1 MTYNAKNVIVEDK
14 ENMRRLIYA
23 IVLFILSTLV
33 VCAQDY
39 ETAFYDLQKD
49 FEYRSSTIHN
59 QIEIYLTEY
68 PYTPYVDEVHTMQ
81 GVLLSEKKQ
90 YSKAIEAFEKAN
102 VNNLSRTIEP
112 LYYFHMGY
120 AYMQLLNFEKA
131 LEYLLP
137 LKTNPNSPFAL
148 QASYYAG
155 YCYYKLKEY
164 NNALVEFLGLEH
176 IGGYRNIAP
185 YYIVQIHYALSE
197 YEKVLDRAE
206 RLITEFPNNEYN
218 DELHRMMGEIYY
230 QDSIYDKAA
239 THLEE
244 YHTLRITNKRPIVRN
259 DLYLLGIS
267 NYRIA
272 NYNQAIKYLKQIKQ
286 ENDSISESCC
296 LHLGHSYLRVND
308 IEKAILA
315 YSAAI
320 QFGIN
325 PILREEAM
333 YNFIQATYL
342 KNSALGESITA
353 FQTFIQEYP
362 CSKYIDKVYA
372 LMADMYLTS
381 KNYLAALNSLQE
393 IQQPSDKVLQ
403 TCQYLRYQLAADAF
417 LQNKMDETIKWAE
430 EIIIKESNESTYKTE
445 AYYLCAQ
452 AYYRLHK
459 YPQSIEHINLFQQQ
473 ASATLSNNLKTAT
486 YLNAYAHFNQKDYT
500 AADPLYR
507 NYISM
512 LANDT
517 TNTTYPDALNRLG
530 DCLFHERKFQEA
542 SRIYK
547 QVANLNSI
555 GTDYALLQD
564 GYTQGLM
571 HKYTE
576 KVNVL
581 TTLIQQHPFS
591 DYADDA
597 LYEIA
602 RAELQQEHHPDAIK
616 AYQQL
621 LNNYPNSNRA
631 VTASLELGMTY
642 RAMKQYDEAIQA
654 FKVTISTY
662 TGSEEA
668 YSALEGLEQIYV
680 ETNNIDEYIAYTKTL
695 TNINMQSISSE
706 DSLIYT
712 TAELQ
717 YLMGNYQQAVAGFA
731 TYITTFCPGGRY
743 CTNATYYAANSF
755 YQLHQFEQAIEQYS
769 TLADIPGNPYLEEA
783 CMRVAELSYDKQSYR
798 TALYYFQRMS
808 EVASSNNKR
817 IIALLGML
825 RCSYNIEEQTKAI
838 EVATSLIEE
847 PNIDSVIRNEA
858 LYCRAK
864 VHIKNKQYG
873 LAIVD
878 LNSVAKEV
886 RTTQGA
892 EAKYLL
898 AECYYQ
904 LNAIDTAEQEIMSF
918 TQQQTSH
925 QYWLAKSLIL
935 LADINI
941 TKNELF
947 QAKQYLLALQKNYHT
962 QDDILTT
969 IEEKLALIDQLEI
982 QQTNDTTLIQQL

>member
-1 MTYNAKNVIVEDK
+1 MMK
-14 ENMRRLIYA
+14 RLIYA
-23 IVLFILSTLV
+23 IAFLVLNVSI

-39 ETAFYDLQKD
+39 EKAYYDVQQSFEQRLETAQDSIR
-49 FEYRSSTIHN
+49 EYLDT
-59 QIEIYLTEY
+59 Y
-68 PYTPYVDEVHTMQ
+68 PYTPYVDEVYTMQ

-90 YSKAIEAFEKAN
+90 YSLAIETFEK
-102 VNNLSRTIEP
+102 VQVKNLSRVVEP

-120 AYMQLLNFEKA
+120 AHMQLFEYEKA
-131 LEYLLP
+131 LHYLLS
-137 LKTNPNSPFAL
+137 LKTNHNSPFNL
-148 QASYYAG
+148 QAIYYAG

-164 NNALVEFLGLEH
+164 DKALVEFLSLEH

-185 YYIVQIHYALSE
+185 YYIVQIHYAMSE
-197 YEKVLDRAE
+197 YEKVLERAE
-206 RLITEFPNNEYN
+206 KLLIDFPNNEYN
-218 DELHRMMGEIYY
+218 DELHRMIGEIYY

-239 THLEE
+239 QHLEE
-244 YHTLRITNKRPIVRN
+244 YHTLRITNKRSIVRN
-259 DLYLLGIS
+259 DLFLLGIS

-272 NYNQAIKYLKQIKQ
+272 NYNQAINYLKQVKQ
-286 ENDSISESCC
+286 ENDSISESTC
-296 LHLGHSYLRVND
+296 LHLGHSYLRIND

-320 QFGIN
+320 EFEIT

-333 YNFIQATYL
+333 YNYVQATYL

-372 LMADMYLTS
+372 LMADLYLTS
-381 KNYLAALNSLQE
+381 KNYQAALNALLE
-393 IQQPSDKVLQ
+393 IQEPNDKVIQ
-403 TCQYLRYQLAADAF
+403 TCQYLRYQLAADAL
-417 LQNKMDETIKWAE
+417 LQDKMDETIKWA
-430 EIIIKESNESTYKTE
+430 NEVITQETKQSEYKTE

-459 YPQSIEHINLFQQQ
+459 YPQTIEQIDLFQQQ
-473 ASATLSNNLKTAT
+473 ANANQSLNLKTAN
-486 YLNAYAHFNQKDYT
+486 YLKAYALFNQKNYI
-500 AADPLYR
+500 AAYPLYR
-507 NYISM
+507 SYVSM
-512 LANDT
+512 IESDP
-517 TNTTYPDALNRLG
+517 TNPTYPDALNRLG
-530 DCLFHERKFQEA
+530 DCLFHERKFKEA
-542 SRIYK
+542 SSIYK

-564 GYTQGLM
+564 GYAQGLM
-571 HKYTE
+571 HKFAE
-576 KVNVL
+576 KIDVL
-581 TTLIQQHPFS
+581 TTLIQQYPYS

-602 RAELQQEHHPDAIK
+602 RAELQQEHHADAIK

-621 LNNYPNSNRA
+621 LKNYPNSNRA
-631 VTASLELGMTY
+631 VIASLELGMTY
-642 RAMKQYDEAIQA
+642 RAIKQYDEAIQA
-654 FKVTISTY
+654 FKTTIRTY

-668 YSALEGLEQIYV
+668 YSALESLEQIYV

-695 TNINMQSISSE
+695 TNINMQSISNE
-706 DSLIYT
+706 DSLVYT

-717 YLMGNYQQAVAGFA
+717 YMMGNYEQAAAGFA

-743 CTNATYYAANSF
+743 CINATYYAANSF
-755 YQLHQFEQAIEQYS
+755 YKLQQFDQAIEQYCA
-769 TLADIPGNPYLEEA
+769 LADIPGNPYLEEA
-783 CMRVAELSYDKQSYR
+783 FMRVAELSYEKQEYR

-808 EVASSNNKR
+808 EIASSNNKR
-817 IIALLGML
+817 LIALLGML
-825 RCSYNIEEQTKAI
+825 RCSYNIDEQTKTI

-847 PNIDSVIRNEA
+847 PNIDSIIRNEA

-864 VHIKNKQYG
+864 VYIKNKQFG
-873 LAIVD
+873 LAVVD

-886 RTTQGA
+886 RTAQGA

-935 LADINI
+935 LADINV
-941 TKNELF
+941 TRNELF
-947 QAKQYLLALQKNYHT
+947 QAKQYLLALQKNYRV
-962 QDDILTT
+962 QDDVQTT
-969 IEEKLALIDQLEI
+969 INEKLELINQLEI
-982 QQTNDTTLIQQL
+982 QQTNDTTQIQQL